1 MRAFGNNREDCKMD
15 QKRRYA
21 NCAPRAGDLREERA
35 AKRKTRTEG
44 EAEIREAVA
53 CMAAADYR
61 APPKVLPSCRPLLS
75 PGARESALLSCESTD
90 AEVERAVEDGREVD
104 ARNSAAAAPCPA
116 FVVGPPVLRPRPPPT
131 PMPGPGRPVSE

>member
-1 MRAFGNNREDCKMD
+1 MRAYGNNREDCKMD

-53 CMAAADYR
+53 CMAAAEDDTPGDDIMRCGPDCPVCSGEPETAEDVFERTRGMRR
-61 APPKVLPSCRPLLS
+61 AANMAVMGWSPS
-75 PGARESALLSCESTD
+75 
-90 AEVERAVEDGREVD
+90 
-104 ARNSAAAAPCPA
+104 
-116 FVVGPPVLRPRPPPT
+116 
-131 PMPGPGRPVSE
+131 